1 MLGPTVI
8 EVIKQV
14 VMRNTNGILD
24 VLIEF
29 TY

>member
-1 MLGPTVI
+1 MLGPTVY
-8 EVIKQV
+8 EVFRQII
-14 VMRNTNGILD
+14 MRNTHGILD